1 MRLPTDPM
9 RALSS
14 FVAPHRALAV
24 VLTLILAGCS
34 GTGFPPGTASA
45 PTGATAEV
53 LGGTVALAAPRG
65 YCPDES
71 TLRDGPTGAFVL
83 YGPCQGLGKA
93 GPRARMPAVLTA
105 AVAPTGG
112 APLASTKGIAAL
124 AEFLSTE
131 RGKSALSR
139 TDSGAEV
146 EVQSLQTTSDLIL
159 VRARDGATGD
169 LAPDYWRAIFVAAD
183 ALVTVTVS
191 GTRAPDS
198 TSDLSPADGRALII
212 DFVAAI
218 RAANT
223 TADTAAT
230 TATPQPEAKGLA
242 RFFKRLL

>member
-1 MRLPTDPM
+1 M

-14 FVAPHRALAV
+14 FFVPHRALAV
-24 VLTLILAGCS
+24 VLALILAGCS

-45 PTGATAEV
+45 PTGATTEV
-53 LGGTVALAAPRG
+53 LGGTVALTAPRG

-71 TLRDGPTGAFVL
+71 TLREGPTGAFVL
-83 YGPCQGLGKA
+83 YGPCRGLGKP
-93 GPRARMPAVLTA
+93 GPRAQMPAVLTA

-112 APLASTKGIAAL
+112 APLASAEGIAAL
-124 AEFLSTE
+124 AEFLST
-131 RGKSALSR
+131 
-139 TDSGAEV
+139 
-146 EVQSLQTTSDLIL
+146 
-159 VRARDGATGD
+159 ATGD

-191 GTRAPDS
+191 GTRTPDS

-223 TADTAAT
+223 AAPAPATTPAGDT
-230 TATPQPEAKGLA
+230 TATTDLPQPEAKGLA
-242 RFFKRLL
+242 LFFKRLL